1 MSTAILVCPNCS
13 DRVHVDLSALGVSE
27 QFARLNG
34 VEAQCPSCTMH
45 FRGFPLGAG
54 NLAATGPKQNLA
66 GGGSGRTGEVTG
78 PNTTTRPFPMPGALP
93 SSSGA
98 GARQNLISGSR
109 AAAGLWPKYT
119 IPSEGFSTCPHCGSQ
134 ATLIGPS
141 YVGDGVSLSEF
152 ACPSCNNR
160 FVSEVVGGA
169 AGHAEHNAAGRGN
182 SNVLAGRGRG
192 PQQLLINERSIS
204 AAYVATMPPSA
215 VIAGLVSRCY
225 APGRPDSEVYAV
237 IDALKAAGEMVDQ
250 LENAAVDYEL
260 RSLSNPPPNE
270 VSGATPIGRGSGATP
285 SPGAD
290 SLVCP
295 NCGSPASLVGQ
306 TFVSE
311 GVDQSPLAAC
321 EACGYQF
328 IATPQQLVSAARGAE
343 RNANGRGNSNL
354 SRGSGPKQ
362 PILNS
367 RRDLSIASKFLAG
380 MSPKLLVGQLVAA
393 AYDEPARLAPTVY
406 ALKQAGEAATMLEDA
421 ALASEAQQL
430 LAVG

>member
-1 MSTAILVCPNCS
+1 MSTAVLVCPNCA
-13 DRVHVDLSALGVSE
+13 DRVHVDLSAMGISE

-34 VEAQCPSCTMH
+34 VEAVCPSCTMH
-45 FRGFPLGAG
+45 FRGFPLGSG
-54 NLAATGPKQNLA
+54 NLAASGPKQNLA

-78 PNTTTRPFPMPGALP
+78 PNTTTRPFPMPGSLP

-109 AAAGLWPKYT
+109 SMHSLASHKSASPSAAYAVCPFCSTIANATGSHDIKDGDVTSFDCPECNSRWVAAAIRT
-119 IPSEGFSTCPHCGSQ
+119 TGSHSGRP
-134 ATLIGPS
+134 I
-141 YVGDGVSLSEF
+141 
-152 ACPSCNNR
+152 
-160 FVSEVVGGA
+160 
-169 AGHAEHNAAGRGN
+169 AE
-182 SNVLAGRGRG
+182 
-192 PQQLLINERSIS
+192 QERSIS
-204 AAYVATMPPSA
+204 SGYVAMMPPSA

-237 IDALKAAGEMVDQ
+237 IDALKAAGEMAGQ

-295 NCGSPASLVGQ
+295 NCGSPAALTGP

-328 IATPQQLVSAARGAE
+328 ISTPQQLVSAARGAE
-343 RNANGRGNSNL
+343 RNANGRGNSNP
-354 SRGSGPKQ
+354 STGRGPKQ
-362 PILNS
+362 PIMNS

-406 ALKQAGEAATMLEDA
+406 ALKQAGEAATMLENA